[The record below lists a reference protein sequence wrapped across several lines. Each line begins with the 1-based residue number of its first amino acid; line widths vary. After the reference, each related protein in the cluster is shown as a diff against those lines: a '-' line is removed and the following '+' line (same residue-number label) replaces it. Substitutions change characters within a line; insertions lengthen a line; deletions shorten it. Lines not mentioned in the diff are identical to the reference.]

1 MPSLDNNTKA
11 FLELVRAGLWEKE
24 ARLSQFGR
32 VDYNVVMRLA
42 EEQSVVGLVAAG
54 IDRLKE
60 SQEDGNAIPLEIKFQ
75 LIGQAL
81 QIEQRNLAMNRFIS
95 ELVEKMCE
103 KGIYTLLVKGQGIAQ
118 CYEKPLWR
126 SSGDVDLL
134 LSEDN
139 YQKAKEYLVPL
150 SSFQKVEGRY
160 SKHLGLNIPD
170 SLGNQSGIDQTEPW
184 YVELHGTLRTGLATR
199 IDELVDAVQRDVFFG
214 GNVRSWQNDETTVF
228 LPAPGNDAIF
238 VFTHFLMHFY
248 REDMTIRQVCDWAR
262 LLWAYRNKIDVRLL
276 EKRLRGA
283 GLMSEWKAFG
293 ALAVEYLG
301 MPAEAMP
308 LYYENDGSWTRQATE
323 PSSTGL
329 PQVSQNHNKA
339 ERLMKFLLKG
349 YTGSKMRD
357 TYQITKIF
365 PYKLLRY
372 LPSIFL
378 NVNWL
383 KIKERMFIK

>member
-24 ARLSQFGR
+24 TRLSQFGR

-42 EEQSVVGLVAAG
+42 EEQTVVGLVAAG

-60 SQEDGNAIPLEIKFQ
+60 SQEDGNAIPLEIKLQ

-81 QIEQRNLAMNRFIS
+81 QIEQRNLAMNRFIC

-118 CYEKPLWR
+118 CYEKPLRR

-150 SSFQKVEGRY
+150 CSFQKEEGRY

-238 VFTHFLMHFY
+238 VFTHFLKHFY

-262 LLWAYRNKIDVRLL
+262 LLWTYRDKIDVRLL

-301 MPAEAMP
+301 MPVEAMP
-308 LYYENDGSWTRQATE
+308 LYDV
-323 PSSTGL
+323 TGKKDEVRGKKL
-329 PQVSQNHNKA
+329 IAFILAGYSGNK
-339 ERLMKFLLKG
+339 MK
-349 YTGSKMRD
+349 D
-357 TYQITKIF
+357 TMQIAKIF
-365 PYKLLRY
+365 PWKTLRY
-372 LPSIFL
+372 SPSIFL

-383 KIKERMFIK
+383 KVKERLFN

>member
-1 MPSLDNNTKA
+1 MLSLDNNTKA

-32 VDYNVVMRLA
+32 VDYEEVMRLA

-54 IDRLKE
+54 IDGIKKLR
-60 SQEDGNAIPLEIKFQ
+60 EDGFAIPIEIKLQF
-75 LIGQAL
+75 IGQSL
-81 QIEQRNLAMNRFIS
+81 QIEQRNQAMNRFIS
-95 ELVEKMCE
+95 ELVVKMRE

-170 SLGNQSGIDQTEPW
+170 PLGNQSGIDQTEPW
-184 YVELHGTLRTGLATR
+184 YVELHGTLRTGLAAR
-199 IDELVDAVQRDVFFG
+199 VDELVDAVQTDVFLG
-214 GNVRSWQNDETTVF
+214 GNVRSWQNDGSTVF

-248 REDMTIRQVCDWAR
+248 REDMTLRQICDWSR
-262 LLWAYRNKIDVRLL
+262 LLWTYRERIDVRLL
-276 EKRLRGA
+276 EKRLRVA

-301 MPAEAMP
+301 MPKEAMP
-308 LYYENDGSWTRQATE
+308 LY
-323 PSSTGL
+323 SSEKKWKKKGGRIL
-329 PQVSQNHNKA
+329 N
-339 ERLMKFLLKG
+339 FLLKG
-349 YTGSKMRD
+349 YSGARLRD
-357 TYQITKIF
+357 TLAIARIF
-365 PYKLLRY
+365 PYKILLY
-372 LPSIFL
+372 SPSIFL

-383 KIKERMFIK
+383 KIKERMNIK